1 MRVLQINA
9 VYGHGSTGTI
19 VRDLSDLCE
28 KTGIECYVAS
38 PDTAV
43 KGAKHGYLI
52 GNTLDHKFHAFFSRI
67 NGRQAYFSTSATKRL
82 LSYIQIIKPD
92 IVHLHNLHSNFINLN
107 LLLGFLAKNS
117 IRVIISLHDCWYYT
131 GGCFHYTADGCS
143 GWLNGCAQCPKGKQD
158 PIGVFGKKTAKNL
171 ADRKKFFL
179 SIPRLDVVGVSDWIS
194 QEAKRTFFCNSH
206 VRTIHNGVDM
216 EVFKPTLSNMR
227 SHLGLEGK
235 YIILGPAS
243 KWLLPVNRPVLDYF
257 ANNMRSDEVLLLFG
271 AMNTGVECPNNI
283 RILGFTNNREE
294 LATLY
299 SCADVFVNTTREDS
313 FSLIN
318 VEAQACGT
326 PVVTFDA
333 TGPKETVDGIISR
346 SVEVGNAERLYK
358 EVVNVRECKTSNTG
372 IQSRRF
378 VEKEFEIKSNYKKYI
393 DLYKQKKK
401 KKK

>member
-1 MRVLQINA
+1 MKILQINA

-19 VRDLSDLCE
+19 VQDLSDLCDNS
-28 KTGIECYVAS
+28 GIDCYVAS

-43 KGAKHGYLI
+43 LDAKHGYLI
-52 GNTLDHKFHAFFSRI
+52 GNTLDHKLHAFLSRF

-107 LLLGFLAKNS
+107 LLLGFLAKNNF
-117 IRVIISLHDCWYYT
+117 RVIISLHDCWYYT

-143 GWLNGCAQCPKGKQD
+143 GWLNGCGQCPKGKQD
-158 PIGVFGKKTAKNL
+158 PIGVLGKRTAENL

-179 SIPRLDVVGVSDWIS
+179 SIPQLDVVGVSDWIS
-194 QEAKRTFFCNSH
+194 QEAKRTFFCDSH
-206 VRTIHNGVDM
+206 VLTIHNGVDM
-216 EVFKPTLSNMR
+216 EVFKPTPSNMCSR
-227 SHLGLEGK
+227 LGLEGK

-243 KWLLPVNRPVLDYF
+243 KWLLPLNRPVLDYF
-257 ANNMRSDEVLLLFG
+257 ANNMQSDEVLLLFG
-271 AMNTGVECPNNI
+271 AEKTGANLPNNI
-283 RILGFTNNREE
+283 RLFGFTNNRDE
-294 LATLY
+294 LAALY

-313 FSLIN
+313 LSLIN

-326 PVVTFDA
+326 TVVTLDD
-333 TGPKETVDGIISR
+333 TGPKETVDGVISR

-372 IQSRRF
+372 ILSRRF
-378 VEKEFEIKSNYKKYI
+378 VEKEFEIKSNYNKYI
-393 DLYKQKKK
+393 DLYKQSN
-401 KKK
+401 